1 MLQIAHQLYRVETGS
16 IRKIS
21 LFLGLL
27 LHQGKIVPQCNLGQK
42 FRDTSHVAII
52 LCANRHNFC
61 FTQSFHI
68 IFLFHNLLVAWY
80 S

>member
-27 LHQGKIVPQCNLGQK
+27 LHQGKIVPQCNLDKSLGTL
-42 FRDTSHVAII
+42 RM
-52 LCANRHNFC
+52 
-61 FTQSFHI
+61 
-68 IFLFHNLLVAWY
+68 LL
-80 S
+80 